1 MEVNFKIDRTLITK
15 LHQPEAESPKTVTIS
30 MTDRYATD
38 SSSDEDNRRVKKYV
52 SVIKFE
58 ENDVKKKQ
66 IRRKKE
72 PVENVVENGERKFR
86 GVRRRQWGRWAAEIR
101 DPRRGVRVWL
111 GTYDT
116 AEEAALVYDRRA
128 IELRGSKAQTNF
140 LTPPPE
146 AVSVPAPEVI
156 IISPPV
162 SEQRSGKEQELELQS
177 LPEHSSPTSVLRFG
191 KTEGPFKSLDLV
203 QEVGP
208 LQDQELEPAGS
219 SDTDH
224 TVPFSDD
231 CFDYYSNFENDF
243 FEFRIPSPVIFEETN
258 FTDEMGV
265 GSTQMLTELDDDIES
280 SVWDVDSFFQDP
292 LVEE

>member
-1 MEVNFKIDRTLITK
+1 
-15 LHQPEAESPKTVTIS
+15 

-38 SSSDEDNRRVKKYV
+38 SSSDEDTRRVKKYV

-58 ENDVKKKQ
+58 KNDVKKKQ

-72 PVENVVENGERKFR
+72 PVENGERKFR

-156 IISPPV
+156 ISPPV
-162 SEQRSGKEQELELQS
+162 YEQCSGKEQELQS
-177 LPEHSSPTSVLRFG
+177 LPEHSSPISVLRFG
-191 KTEGPFKSLDLV
+191 KTEGPFKSLDMV

-208 LQDQELEPAGS
+208 VQDQEPAGS
-219 SDTDH
+219 SDTVG

-231 CFDYYSNFENDF
+231 CFDYYSNNFENDF

-265 GSTQMLTELDDDIES
+265 RSRQMFSGLDDDIES
-280 SVWDVDSFFQDP
+280 SVCDVDSFFQDP

>member
-1 MEVNFKIDRTLITK
+1 MEVEFKIDRTLITK
-15 LHQPEAESPKTVTIS
+15 HQPKADSPKTVTIS
-30 MTDRYATD
+30 MTDRYETD
-38 SSSDEDNRRVKKYV
+38 SSSDEGNCHGLGQRRVKKYV
-52 SVIKFE
+52 SVIQFE
-58 ENDVKKKQ
+58 ENDGKKKQ
-66 IRRKKE
+66 SRRKKE
-72 PVENVVENGERKFR
+72 VENVAENGERKFR

-140 LTPPPE
+140 LTPPLE
-146 AVSVPAPEVI
+146 AVAPSLVLEKCSDKEV
-156 IISPPV
+156 
-162 SEQRSGKEQELELQS
+162 QS
-177 LPEHSSPTSVLRFG
+177 LPEHSSPTSVLRFD
-191 KTEGPFKSLDLV
+191 KTEGPFKNLDPV
-203 QEVGP
+203 QEMDNFLVR
-208 LQDQELEPAGS
+208 DQKPAGS
-219 SDTDH
+219 SE

-243 FEFRIPSPVIFEETN
+243 FEFRIPSPVMFEETN

-265 GSTQMLTELDDDIES
+265 GSRQMFSELDDDIQS

-292 LVEE
+292 LVAE